1 MYSAHLNNLNPFD
14 FWSLRRKSS
23 IGHHMSSVAKGEIFL
38 IEKAMPNYFK
48 LTKEIGL
55 IKWDRES
62 KVNGSKGLKEMVRS
76 HSF

>member
-1 MYSAHLNNLNPFD
+1 
-14 FWSLRRKSS
+14 
-23 IGHHMSSVAKGEIFL
+23 MSSVAKGEIFL